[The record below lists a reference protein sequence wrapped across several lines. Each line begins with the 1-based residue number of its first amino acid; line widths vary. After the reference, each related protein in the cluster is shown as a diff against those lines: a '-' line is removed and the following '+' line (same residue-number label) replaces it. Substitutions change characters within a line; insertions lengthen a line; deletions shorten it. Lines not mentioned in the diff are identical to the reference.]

1 MAEVDW
7 RTQGVRIVKAGELDF
22 NTAQTPGMTRAAAI
36 NHAKAGAQKLWAG
49 TVSVAPNAKTG
60 AHHHGHL
67 ESIIYVVR
75 GRARMRWGERLEF
88 MAEADPGDFIFV
100 PPYVPHQEINA
111 LPGDPLECVV
121 VQERPGGGGGEPRHH
136 AGGGGRGGAL
146 GGSEPSGGVGVTRLE
161 IVSDVVCPWCYLGA
175 ANLMRAVTAREGH
188 PFAMRWRPYQLDP
201 TIPAEGMDRADY
213 MRAKFG
219 DPARIEGAHRR
230 LEEMGREAG
239 IAYDFNRIRR
249 SPNTLD
255 AHRVIR
261 WAEPEGLQTRTAM
274 ALFRRYFELG
284 EDVSDPGVLRAA
296 AEEAGMDGAAVAA
309 LLAGEADRAEVR
321 AEAEAAREMGV
332 TGVPTFIIAGQYVLT
347 GAQPVEV
354 WEDVIGQL
362 EAATPGV

>member
-1 MAEVDW
+1 
-7 RTQGVRIVKAGELDF
+7 
-22 NTAQTPGMTRAAAI
+22 
-36 NHAKAGAQKLWAG
+36 
-49 TVSVAPNAKTG
+49 
-60 AHHHGHL
+60 
-67 ESIIYVVR
+67 
-75 GRARMRWGERLEF
+75 
-88 MAEADPGDFIFV
+88 
-100 PPYVPHQEINA
+100 
-111 LPGDPLECVV
+111 
-121 VQERPGGGGGEPRHH
+121 
-136 AGGGGRGGAL
+136 
-146 GGSEPSGGVGVTRLE
+146 
-161 IVSDVVCPWCYLGA
+161 
-175 ANLMRAVTAREGH
+175 
-188 PFAMRWRPYQLDP
+188 
-201 TIPAEGMDRADY
+201 
-213 MRAKFG
+213 
-219 DPARIEGAHRR
+219 
-230 LEEMGREAG
+230 MGREVG
-239 IAYDFNRIRR
+239 ISYDFNRIRR